1 MPDTQDIVINTSP
14 IIALAAALGDLS
26 VLEMYRNVWVRLEVG
41 EELAAGGTARF
52 ALAELQAAHWLHK
65 RAHPLSIAPHLLN
78 TLDKGEAS
86 VIQLALDDNIHT
98 VVIDETAGRR
108 IARLNGLAV
117 TGSIGI
123 LLRAKNEGHPFSMQK
138 AIDRMQ
144 ARDIWLSDRVIA
156 FALTQAGETR

>member
-14 IIALAAALGDLS
+14 LIALVAALGDLS
-26 VLEMYRNVWVRLEVG
+26 VLQMYRQVWVPLEVS
-41 EELAAGGTARF
+41 EELAAGGAAKF
-52 ALAELQAAHWLHK
+52 ALAEYQAAHWLHK
-65 RAHPLSIAPHLLN
+65 RTQPLNIAPHLLN
-78 TLDKGEAS
+78 ALDKGEAS
-86 VIQLALDDNIHT
+86 VIQLALDENIFT

-108 IARLNGLAV
+108 VARLNGLAV

-123 LLRAKNEGHPFSMQK
+123 LIRAKTEGHPFSMRE

-144 ARDIWLSDRVIA
+144 ARGIWLSDHVIA

>member
-14 IIALAAALGDLS
+14 IIALVAALGDLS
-26 VLEMYRNVWVRLEVG
+26 VLQMYREVWVPLEVS
-41 EELAAGGTARF
+41 EELAARGAARF
-52 ALAELQAAHWLHK
+52 ALSEYQAAHWLHK
-65 RAHPLSIAPHLLN
+65 RTQPLNIAPHLLN
-78 TLDKGEAS
+78 ALDKGEAS
-86 VIQLALDDNIHT
+86 VVQLALDKNIHT

-108 IARLNGLAV
+108 VARLNGLAV

-123 LLRAKNEGHPFSMQK
+123 LLRAKNEGRPFSMRE

-144 ARDIWLSDRVIA
+144 TRGIWLSDRVIA

>member
-14 IIALAAALGDLS
+14 LIALVAALGDLS
-26 VLEMYRNVWVRLEVG
+26 VLQMYRQVWVPLEVS
-41 EELAAGGTARF
+41 EELAAGGAAKF
-52 ALAELQAAHWLHK
+52 ALAEYQAAYWLHK
-65 RAHPLSIAPHLLN
+65 RTQPLTIAPHLLN

-86 VIQLALDDNIHT
+86 VIQLALDKSIPT

-123 LLRAKNEGHPFSMQK
+123 LLRAKSEGRFFSMRK

-144 ARDIWLSDRVIA
+144 ARGIWLSDRVIA
-156 FALTQAGETR
+156 FALAQAGETR

>member
-1 MPDTQDIVINTSP
+1 MPDTPEIVINTSP
-14 IIALAAALGDLS
+14 IIALVAALGDLS
-26 VLEMYRNVWVRLEVG
+26 VLQMYRDVWVPLEVS
-41 EELAAGGTARF
+41 EELAAGGAARF
-52 ALAELQAAHWLHK
+52 ALAEYQAAHWLHK
-65 RAHPLSIAPHLLN
+65 RTQPLNIAPHLLN

-86 VIQLALDDNIHT
+86 VIQLALDNNIHT

-108 IARLNGLAV
+108 VARLNGLAV

-123 LLRAKNEGHPFSMQK
+123 LLRAKNEGHPFSMRE

-144 ARDIWLSDRVIA
+144 ARGIWLSDHVIA